1 MIAIIYALIGV
12 IVLQSITHRIERK
25 DLYNRIM
32 SKDYAEYKGS
42 KCSYTP
48 SAHDRVLKRW
58 RGKDGEN
65 E

>member
-1 MIAIIYALIGV
+1 MIAYILIGV
-12 IVLQSITHRIERK
+12 IILQSIIHCLERK

-32 SKDYAEYKGS
+32 SKDYTEYKGT

-48 SAHDRVLKRW
+48 SAHNRVLSRW
-58 RGKDGEN
+58 RRKDGEN